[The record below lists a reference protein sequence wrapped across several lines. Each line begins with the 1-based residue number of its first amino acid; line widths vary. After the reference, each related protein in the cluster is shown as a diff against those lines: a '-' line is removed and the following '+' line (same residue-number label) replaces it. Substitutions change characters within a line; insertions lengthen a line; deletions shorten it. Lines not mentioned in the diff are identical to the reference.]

1 VSPHHWGLGLR
12 GRELELIDALV
23 AEGREEF
30 TFKEATV
37 ALGRSPTSTA
47 NALRQILEKGLI
59 DRVARGCYAIRP
71 LGSIGTSTATDDL
84 PLAVAAA
91 FGAREHRIAY
101 LSALSELGLLVHPVR
116 TVFVACAE
124 QVRMPT
130 VSRRRLRV
138 VVEHA
143 HTIHLEAEPVGR
155 SWRSTVERAL
165 FECALRV
172 DLVGSVERLA
182 EAIASGSREAHADR
196 ITRLAHTFGPRGFAA
211 ERRLASLARALDLPL
226 ALNPQVD
233 RRRPVIRLDPREDR
247 VEWIDETLR
256 VAWNRTVEEV
266 RAVVEN

>member
-1 VSPHHWGLGLR
+1 MIR
-12 GRELELIDALV
+12 QLELINTLV

-30 TFKEATV
+30 TFEEATV

-47 NALRQILEKGLI
+47 NALRQLREKGLI
-59 DRVARGCYAIRP
+59 DRVTRGHYAIRQ
-71 LGSIGTSTATDDL
+71 LGSLGTSTALDDL
-84 PLAVAAA
+84 PLAVGAA

-116 TVFVACAE
+116 TVFVACTH

-130 VSRRRLRV
+130 VSRRPLRV
-138 VVEHA
+138 IVEHA
-143 HTIHLEAEPVGR
+143 QTIHLEAEPVGR

-182 EAIASGSREAHADR
+182 EAVAGGAREVHPDR
-196 ITRLAHTFGPRGFAA
+196 LSRLARAFGARGFAA
-211 ERRLASLARALDLPL
+211 ERRLASLTRALELPL
-226 ALNPQVD
+226 TLNTQVD
-233 RRRPVIRLDPREDR
+233 RRQPIIRLDPREDR
-247 VEWIDETLR
+247 IEWIDATLR
-256 VAWNRTVEEV
+256 VAWNRTVDEV